1 MSNTLFKTDSE
12 WEKFINDI
20 LALDDLDEFDVE
32 PNFKSIDVY
41 VHKLIDESENGDTE
55 SMFEL
60 ATFLRMTENYE
71 LGNAYYKKAADLG
84 LVEAQFNY
92 GVSMES
98 DGNFSEAEKYFRMAI
113 EQDFE
118 EAKENL
124 AELLEKIGKTE

>member
-12 WEKFINDI
+12 WEKFITDI
-20 LALDDLDEFDVE
+20 LALDDLDE
-32 PNFKSIDVY
+32 
-41 VHKLIDESENGDTE
+41 SENGNTE
-55 SMFEL
+55 SMLEL

-71 LGNAYYKKAADLG
+71 LGDAYYKKAADLG

-92 GVSMES
+92 GVLMES
-98 DGNFSEAEKYFRMAI
+98 DGNFSEAEKYFRLAI